1 MVPHVPVEQTD
12 FAGVKKDYIDSLTT
26 EKENINES
34 KYDYKSH
41 AKQLS
46 IPILNGFKLEN
57 NLDEQTILFA
67 QGNGYIEQ
75 LVSDGHI
82 ENDDFEKRID
92 LVINNTK
99 NFMKANN
106 CENVENSFKFYKD
119 YTNIRQ
125 SKS

>member
-1 MVPHVPVEQTD
+1 MNRNLQNNLKLSTTLILAFISFFSMGQTH
-12 FAGVKKDYIDSLTT
+12 T
-26 EKENINES
+26 EKQIES
-34 KYDYKSH
+34 VFK
-41 AKQLS
+41 
-46 IPILNGFKLEN
+46 ILNGFKLEN

-82 ENDDFEKRID
+82 ENGDFEKRID

-106 CENVENSFKFYKD
+106 CESVENSFKFYKD
-119 YTNIRQ
+119 YTNGSRLRYDR
-125 SKS
+125 